1 MIYEVRWTGKA
12 VSSNRRLRS
21 GRTRMHGDP
30 DYAAFKRSL
39 SFTFAAARIKQRWQC
54 TRDDVAVEIRAWLP
68 ARMDGEAVQKPV
80 LDALELAG
88 VVENDRQCVDVRM
101 QRMGTEEPA
110 RIEVV
115 ARSVEDVQ
123 KAIDAQEGVRI

>member
-1 MIYEVRWTGKA
+1 M
-12 VSSNRRLRS
+12 
-21 GRTRMHGDP
+21 DP

-68 ARMDGEAVQKPV
+68 ARMDGEAIQKPV

-88 VVENDRQCVDVRM
+88 VVENDRQCIDVRT
-101 QRMGTEEPA
+101 RREGTTSFA
-110 RIEVV
+110 QIVV
-115 ARSVEDVQ
+115 VVRCVEDVQ
-123 KAIDAQEGVRI
+123 KAIDGEKRI